1 MPGIFHS
8 YDGAARKGS
17 TAQKLGDPSP
27 KKPLE
32 KDGKRLRGGG
42 GGGAKSSLGGKL
54 EAAGDKNIGMDL
66 AELRQIRDD
75 IVGARAPSAS
85 VVPHGVAADL
95 EAKTAELAIVTGKV
109 AALEAK
115 LAEKEE
121 LAEKHAN
128 ENKALRE
135 TLAAVDVKR
144 ERAEATAEHYKERS
158 DDLSAQ
164 NKDLF
169 ARLLNWN

>member
-1 MPGIFHS
+1 
-8 YDGAARKGS
+8 
-17 TAQKLGDPSP
+17 
-27 KKPLE
+27 
-32 KDGKRLRGGG
+32 
-42 GGGAKSSLGGKL
+42 
-54 EAAGDKNIGMDL
+54 MDL

-115 LAEKEE
+115 LVEKEE